1 MENLRSEKIWDR
13 SPLESLAAGYKKIPL
28 NFKLAMLAAFVFG
41 LAAHMYCYTNMLTGA
56 DDSFLFSDARTWA
69 DGAAGTRWLLAV
81 YFALIKTIRMP
92 WLLGIMTLL
101 LYGVAAWLV
110 CETLS
115 IKSPAGVMLVSG
127 LMVTSPTMISSN
139 FYLTS
144 AHMYAGALLF
154 ACLAAYAYKKWRH
167 GWIAA
172 FVFMLLSEGSYAA
185 YISMTL
191 CLFFLC
197 SLKELLF
204 DQESND
210 RKNLLR
216 HFGMLILFGGSMV
229 ATTIICN
236 LLTAGNTQGRVQDS
250 QTLGLQGYLDNIV
263 TSVKQVL
270 TFFLPGTYNTYF
282 HGERVMYSLFL
293 LCAALSAVLVIWLLV
308 KQRLWKRPLG
318 LFLLVADIVCLPLA
332 MNVIGIVSGWVH
344 TLMTFA
350 FLTPWLFFIMAVELL
365 YRRDD
370 LRRDWEKMLRWG
382 YSLLACAVAALT
394 VLCGIRLA
402 NLCYTKAYARYQ
414 MTIADTTRLVDRIE
428 AVPGYEKGVTPVVL
442 AGYQTTYFPG
452 QKAYEPAGDVAGIGG
467 DYYWEQAYCAPF
479 AADAYI
485 NHLLKSDMNLL
496 NGSDISFMPADVA
509 ETLQEQGYTAD
520 ADSLTAALDE
530 LEAFPSQNCWTWYNG
545 VLVVRLFPS
554 PID

>member
-1 MENLRSEKIWDR
+1 MENLRSKPFWDR
-13 SPLESLAAGYKKIPL
+13 SPLESLADGYKKLPR
-28 NFKLAMLAAFVFG
+28 NFKLCMLATFIIG

-56 DDSFLFSDARTWA
+56 DDAFLFSDTRTFA
-69 DGAAGTRWLLAV
+69 DGASGTRWLLAI

-92 WLLGIMTLL
+92 WLLGVMTLL

-115 IKSPAGVMLVSG
+115 ITSSVGIILVSG

-154 ACLAAYAYKKWRH
+154 ACLAAYAYKKGRH
-167 GWIAA
+167 SWIAA

-204 DQESND
+204 DQEAND
-210 RKNLLR
+210 KHNLVR
-216 HFGMLILFGGSMV
+216 HFGMLFLFGGSMV
-229 ATTIICN
+229 ATTVICN
-236 LLTAGNTQGRVQDS
+236 LITANNTAGRVQDA
-250 QTLGLQGYLDNIV
+250 QAQAATDYIDNII
-263 TSVKQVL
+263 TSVQQVFA
-270 TFFLPGTYNTYF
+270 FFLPGTSNSYF

-308 KQRLWKRPLG
+308 KQQLWKRPLG

-332 MNVIGIVSGWVH
+332 MNVIGIVSKWVH

-350 FLTPWLFFIMAVELL
+350 YLTPWLFFVMAVEQL

-370 LRRDWEKMLRWG
+370 LRKDWERLLRWG
-382 YSLLACAVAALT
+382 YSLLSCVVAGLT

-402 NLCYTKAYARYQ
+402 NICYTKAYARYTEGLADSIRLTNLIEAIPNYVKGETPVAFVGVSDNDFPWQ
-414 MTIADTTRLVDRIE
+414 DAYELTSDIAGIGDLYYWQGMYTAPFVLDSYVNQHLRANMLIFPQDAAIFTADTIADQLND
-428 AVPGYEKGVTPVVL
+428 
-442 AGYQTTYFPG
+442 
-452 QKAYEPAGDVAGIGG
+452 AGIN
-467 DYYWEQAYCAPF
+467 AS
-479 AADAYI
+479 ADEI
-485 NHLLKSDMNLL
+485 KELLQDLH
-496 NGSDISFMPADVA
+496 
-509 ETLQEQGYTAD
+509 
-520 ADSLTAALDE
+520 
-530 LEAFPSQNCWTWYNG
+530 AFPKEDCWTWYNN
-545 VLVVRLFPS
+545 VLLIKLFAN
-554 PID
+554 

>member
-1 MENLRSEKIWDR
+1 MENLRSKPFWDR
-13 SPLESLAAGYKKIPL
+13 SPLESLADGYKKLPR
-28 NFKLAMLAAFVFG
+28 NFKLCMLATFIIG
-41 LAAHMYCYTNMLTGA
+41 LAAQMYCYTNILTGA
-56 DDSFLFSDARTWA
+56 DDAFLFSDTRTFA
-69 DGAAGTRWLLAV
+69 DGASGTRWLLAI

-92 WLLGIMTLL
+92 WLLGVMTLL

-115 IKSPAGVMLVSG
+115 ITSSAAIILVSG

-167 GWIAA
+167 SWIAA

-204 DQESND
+204 DQEAND
-210 RKNLLR
+210 KHNLVR
-216 HFGMLILFGGSMV
+216 HFGMLFLFGGSMV
-229 ATTIICN
+229 ATTVICN
-236 LLTAGNTQGRVQDS
+236 LITANNTAGRVQDA
-250 QTLGLQGYLDNIV
+250 QAQAATDYIDNII
-263 TSVKQVL
+263 TSVQQVFA
-270 TFFLPGTYNTYF
+270 FFLPGTSNSYF

-308 KQRLWKRPLG
+308 KQQLWKRPLG

-332 MNVIGIVSGWVH
+332 MNVIGIVSKWVH

-350 FLTPWLFFIMAVELL
+350 YLTPWLFFVMAVEQL

-370 LRRDWEKMLRWG
+370 LRKDWERLLRWG
-382 YSLLACAVAALT
+382 YSLLACVVAGLT

-402 NLCYTKAYARYQ
+402 NICYTKAYARYTEGLADSIRLTNLIEAIPNYVKGETPVAFVGVSDNDFPWQ
-414 MTIADTTRLVDRIE
+414 DAYELTSDIAGIGDLYYWQGMYTAPFVLDSYVNQHLRANMLIFPQDAAIFTADTIADQLND
-428 AVPGYEKGVTPVVL
+428 
-442 AGYQTTYFPG
+442 
-452 QKAYEPAGDVAGIGG
+452 AGIN
-467 DYYWEQAYCAPF
+467 AS
-479 AADAYI
+479 ADEI
-485 NHLLKSDMNLL
+485 KELLQDLH
-496 NGSDISFMPADVA
+496 
-509 ETLQEQGYTAD
+509 
-520 ADSLTAALDE
+520 
-530 LEAFPSQNCWTWYNG
+530 AFPKEDCWTWYND
-545 VLVVRLFPS
+545 VLLIKLFAN
-554 PID
+554 

>member
-1 MENLRSEKIWDR
+1 MENLRSKPFWDR
-13 SPLESLAAGYKKIPL
+13 SPLESLAAGYKKLPR
-28 NFKLAMLAAFVFG
+28 NFKLCMLATFIIG

-56 DDSFLFSDARTWA
+56 DDAFLFSDTRTFA
-69 DGAAGTRWLLAV
+69 DGASGTRWLLAI

-92 WLLGIMTLL
+92 WLLGVMTLL

-115 IKSPAGVMLVSG
+115 ITSSAGIILVSG

-204 DQESND
+204 DQEAND
-210 RKNLLR
+210 KHNLVR
-216 HFGMLILFGGSMV
+216 HFGMLFLFGGSMV
-229 ATTIICN
+229 ATTVICN
-236 LLTAGNTQGRVQDS
+236 LITANNTAGRVQDA
-250 QTLGLQGYLDNIV
+250 QAQAATDYIDNII
-263 TSVKQVL
+263 TSVQQVFA
-270 TFFLPGTYNTYF
+270 FFLPGTSNSYF

-308 KQRLWKRPLG
+308 KQQLWKRPLG

-332 MNVIGIVSGWVH
+332 MNVIGIVSKWVH

-350 FLTPWLFFIMAVELL
+350 YLTPWLFFVMAVEQL
-365 YRRDD
+365 YRRED
-370 LRRDWEKMLRWG
+370 LRKDWEKLLRWG
-382 YSLLACAVAALT
+382 YSLLACVVAGLT
-394 VLCGIRLA
+394 VLFGIRLA
-402 NLCYTKAYARYQ
+402 NICYTKAYARYTEGLADSIRLTNLIESIPNYVKGETPVAFVGVSDNHFPRQ
-414 MTIADTTRLVDRIE
+414 DAYELTSDIAGIGDLYYWQGMYTAPFVLDSYVNQHLRANMLIFPQDAAIFTADTIADQLND
-428 AVPGYEKGVTPVVL
+428 
-442 AGYQTTYFPG
+442 
-452 QKAYEPAGDVAGIGG
+452 AGIN
-467 DYYWEQAYCAPF
+467 AS
-479 AADAYI
+479 ADEI
-485 NHLLKSDMNLL
+485 KELLQDLH
-496 NGSDISFMPADVA
+496 
-509 ETLQEQGYTAD
+509 
-520 ADSLTAALDE
+520 
-530 LEAFPSQNCWTWYNG
+530 AFPKEDCWTWYND
-545 VLVVRLFPS
+545 VLLIKLFAN
-554 PID
+554 

>member
-1 MENLRSEKIWDR
+1 MENLRSKPFWDR
-13 SPLESLAAGYKKIPL
+13 SPLESLADGYKKLPR
-28 NFKLAMLAAFVFG
+28 NFKLCMLATFIIG

-56 DDSFLFSDARTWA
+56 DDAFLFSDTRTFA
-69 DGAAGTRWLLAV
+69 DGASGTRWLLAI

-92 WLLGIMTLL
+92 WLLGVMTLL

-115 IKSPAGVMLVSG
+115 ITSSVGIILVSG

-167 GWIAA
+167 SWIAA

-204 DQESND
+204 DQEANA
-210 RKNLLR
+210 KHNLVR
-216 HFGMLILFGGSMV
+216 HFGMLFLFGGSMV
-229 ATTIICN
+229 ATTVICN
-236 LLTAGNTQGRVQDS
+236 LITANNTAGRVQDA
-250 QTLGLQGYLDNIV
+250 QAQAATDYIDNII
-263 TSVKQVL
+263 TSVQQVFA
-270 TFFLPGTYNTYF
+270 FFLPGTSNSYF

-308 KQRLWKRPLG
+308 KQQLWKRPLG

-332 MNVIGIVSGWVH
+332 MNVIGIVSKWVH

-350 FLTPWLFFIMAVELL
+350 YLTPWLFFVMAVEQL

-370 LRRDWEKMLRWG
+370 LRKDWERLLRWG
-382 YSLLACAVAALT
+382 YSLLSCVVAGLT

-402 NLCYTKAYARYQ
+402 NICYTKAYARYTEGLADSIRLTNLIEAIPNYVKGETPVAFVGVSDNDFPWQ
-414 MTIADTTRLVDRIE
+414 DAYELTSDIAGIGDLYYWQGMYTAPFVLDSYVNQHLRANMLIFPQDAAIFTADTIADQLND
-428 AVPGYEKGVTPVVL
+428 
-442 AGYQTTYFPG
+442 
-452 QKAYEPAGDVAGIGG
+452 AGIN
-467 DYYWEQAYCAPF
+467 AS
-479 AADAYI
+479 ADEI
-485 NHLLKSDMNLL
+485 KELLQDLH
-496 NGSDISFMPADVA
+496 
-509 ETLQEQGYTAD
+509 
-520 ADSLTAALDE
+520 
-530 LEAFPSQNCWTWYNG
+530 AFPKEDCWTWYND
-545 VLVVRLFPS
+545 VLLIKLFAN
-554 PID
+554 

>member
-1 MENLRSEKIWDR
+1 MENLRSKPFWDR
-13 SPLESLAAGYKKIPL
+13 SPLESLADGYKKLPR
-28 NFKLAMLAAFVFG
+28 NFKLCMLATFIIG

-56 DDSFLFSDARTWA
+56 DDAFLFSDTRTFA
-69 DGAAGTRWLLAV
+69 DGASGTRWLLAI

-92 WLLGIMTLL
+92 WLLGVMTLL

-115 IKSPAGVMLVSG
+115 ITSSVGIILVSG

-167 GWIAA
+167 SWIAA

-204 DQESND
+204 DQEAND
-210 RKNLLR
+210 KHNLVR
-216 HFGMLILFGGSMV
+216 HFGMLFLFGGSMV
-229 ATTIICN
+229 ATTVICN
-236 LLTAGNTQGRVQDS
+236 LITANNTAGRVQDA
-250 QTLGLQGYLDNIV
+250 QAQAATDYIDNII
-263 TSVKQVL
+263 TSVQQVFA
-270 TFFLPGTYNTYF
+270 FFLPGTSNSYF

-308 KQRLWKRPLG
+308 KQQLWKRPLG

-332 MNVIGIVSGWVH
+332 MNVIGIVSKWVH

-350 FLTPWLFFIMAVELL
+350 YLTPWLFFVMAVEQLS
-365 YRRDD
+365 RRDD
-370 LRRDWEKMLRWG
+370 LRKDWERLLRWG
-382 YSLLACAVAALT
+382 YSLLSCVVAGLN

-402 NLCYTKAYARYQ
+402 NICYTKAYARYTEGLADSIRLTNLIEAIPNYVKGETPVAFVGVSDNDFPWQ
-414 MTIADTTRLVDRIE
+414 DAYELTSDIAGIGDLYYWQGMYTAPFVLDSYVNQHLRANMLIFPQDAAIFTADTIADQLND
-428 AVPGYEKGVTPVVL
+428 
-442 AGYQTTYFPG
+442 
-452 QKAYEPAGDVAGIGG
+452 AGIN
-467 DYYWEQAYCAPF
+467 AS
-479 AADAYI
+479 ADEI
-485 NHLLKSDMNLL
+485 KELLQDLH
-496 NGSDISFMPADVA
+496 
-509 ETLQEQGYTAD
+509 
-520 ADSLTAALDE
+520 
-530 LEAFPSQNCWTWYNG
+530 AFPKEDCWTWYND
-545 VLVVRLFPS
+545 VLLIKLFAN
-554 PID
+554 

>member
-1 MENLRSEKIWDR
+1 MENLQSKPFWDR
-13 SPLESLAAGYKKIPL
+13 SPLESLADGYKKLPR
-28 NFKLAMLAAFVFG
+28 NFKLCMLATFIIG

-56 DDSFLFSDARTWA
+56 DDAFLFSDTRTFA
-69 DGAAGTRWLLAV
+69 DGASGTRWLLAI

-92 WLLGIMTLL
+92 WLLGVMTLL

-115 IKSPAGVMLVSG
+115 ITSSAGIILVSG

-204 DQESND
+204 DQEAND
-210 RKNLLR
+210 KRNLVR
-216 HFGMLILFGGSMV
+216 HFGMLFLFGGSMV
-229 ATTIICN
+229 ATTVICN
-236 LLTAGNTQGRVQDS
+236 LITANNTAGRVQDA
-250 QTLGLQGYLDNIV
+250 QAQAATDYIDNII
-263 TSVKQVL
+263 TSVQQVFA
-270 TFFLPGTYNTYF
+270 FFLPGTSNSYF

-293 LCAALSAVLVIWLLV
+293 LCAALSAVLVIWLLI
-308 KQRLWKRPLG
+308 KQQLWKRPLG
-318 LFLLVADIVCLPLA
+318 LFLLVTDIVCLPLA
-332 MNVIGIVSGWVH
+332 MNVIGIVSKWVH

-350 FLTPWLFFIMAVELL
+350 YLTPWLFFVMAVEQL
-365 YRRDD
+365 YRRED
-370 LRRDWEKMLRWG
+370 LRKDWEKLLRWG
-382 YSLLACAVAALT
+382 YSLLACVVAGLT

-402 NLCYTKAYARYQ
+402 NICYTKAYARYTEGLADSIRLTNLIEAIPNYVEGETPVAFVGVSDNHFPRQ
-414 MTIADTTRLVDRIE
+414 DAYELTSDIAGIGDLYYWQGMYTAPFVLDSYVNQHLRANILIFPQDAAIFTADTIADQLND
-428 AVPGYEKGVTPVVL
+428 
-442 AGYQTTYFPG
+442 
-452 QKAYEPAGDVAGIGG
+452 AGIN
-467 DYYWEQAYCAPF
+467 AS
-479 AADAYI
+479 ADEI
-485 NHLLKSDMNLL
+485 KELLQDLH
-496 NGSDISFMPADVA
+496 
-509 ETLQEQGYTAD
+509 
-520 ADSLTAALDE
+520 
-530 LEAFPSQNCWTWYNG
+530 AFPKEDCWAWYND
-545 VLVVRLFPS
+545 VLLIKLFAN
-554 PID
+554 

>member
-1 MENLRSEKIWDR
+1 MENLQSKPFWDR
-13 SPLESLAAGYKKIPL
+13 SPLESLADGYKKLPR
-28 NFKLAMLAAFVFG
+28 NFKLCMLATFIIG

-56 DDSFLFSDARTWA
+56 DDAFLFSDTRTFA
-69 DGAAGTRWLLAV
+69 DGASGTRWLLAI

-92 WLLGIMTLL
+92 WLLGVMTLL

-115 IKSPAGVMLVSG
+115 VTSSAGIILVSG

-204 DQESND
+204 DQEAND
-210 RKNLLR
+210 KRNLVR
-216 HFGMLILFGGSMV
+216 HFGMLFLFGGSMV
-229 ATTIICN
+229 ATTVICN
-236 LLTAGNTQGRVQDS
+236 LITANNTAGRVQDA
-250 QTLGLQGYLDNIV
+250 QAQAATDYIDNII
-263 TSVKQVL
+263 TSVQQVFA
-270 TFFLPGTYNTYF
+270 FFLPGTSNSYF

-308 KQRLWKRPLG
+308 KQQLWKRPLG
-318 LFLLVADIVCLPLA
+318 LFLLVTDIVCLPLA
-332 MNVIGIVSGWVH
+332 MNVIGIVSKWVH

-350 FLTPWLFFIMAVELL
+350 YLTPWLFFVMAVEQL
-365 YRRDD
+365 YRRED
-370 LRRDWEKMLRWG
+370 LRKDWEKLLRWG
-382 YSLLACAVAALT
+382 YSLLACVVAGLT

-402 NLCYTKAYARYQ
+402 NICYTKAYARYTEGLADSIRLTNLIEAIPNYVEGETPVAFVGVSDNHFPRQ
-414 MTIADTTRLVDRIE
+414 DAYELTSDIAGIGDLYYWQGMYTAPFVLDSYVNQHLRANILIFPQDAAIFTADTIADQLND
-428 AVPGYEKGVTPVVL
+428 
-442 AGYQTTYFPG
+442 
-452 QKAYEPAGDVAGIGG
+452 AGIN
-467 DYYWEQAYCAPF
+467 AS
-479 AADAYI
+479 ADEI
-485 NHLLKSDMNLL
+485 KELLQDLH
-496 NGSDISFMPADVA
+496 
-509 ETLQEQGYTAD
+509 
-520 ADSLTAALDE
+520 
-530 LEAFPSQNCWTWYNG
+530 AFPKEDCWTWYND
-545 VLVVRLFPS
+545 VLLIKLFTN
-554 PID
+554 

>member
-1 MENLRSEKIWDR
+1 MENLQSKPFWDR
-13 SPLESLAAGYKKIPL
+13 SPLENLADGYKKLPR
-28 NFKLAMLAAFVFG
+28 NFKLCMLATFIIG

-56 DDSFLFSDARTWA
+56 DDAFLFSDTRTFA
-69 DGAAGTRWLLAV
+69 DGASGTRWLLAI

-92 WLLGIMTLL
+92 WLLGVMTLL

-115 IKSPAGVMLVSG
+115 ITSSVGIILVSG

-154 ACLAAYAYKKWRH
+154 ACLAAYAYEKWRH

-204 DQESND
+204 DQEAND
-210 RKNLLR
+210 KHNLVR
-216 HFGMLILFGGSMV
+216 HFGMLFLFGGSMV
-229 ATTIICN
+229 ATTVICN
-236 LLTAGNTQGRVQDS
+236 LITANNTAGRVQDA
-250 QTLGLQGYLDNIV
+250 QAQAATDYIDNII
-263 TSVKQVL
+263 TSVQQVFA
-270 TFFLPGTYNTYF
+270 FFLPGTSNSYF

-308 KQRLWKRPLG
+308 KQQLWKRPLG

-332 MNVIGIVSGWVH
+332 MNVIGIVSKWVH

-350 FLTPWLFFIMAVELL
+350 YLTPWLFFVMAVEQL
-365 YRRDD
+365 YRRED
-370 LRRDWEKMLRWG
+370 LHKDWEKLLRWG
-382 YSLLACAVAALT
+382 YSLLACVVAGLT
-394 VLCGIRLA
+394 VLFGIRLA
-402 NLCYTKAYARYQ
+402 NICYTKAYARYTEGLADSIRLTNLIETIPNYVEGETPVAFVGVSDNHFPRQ
-414 MTIADTTRLVDRIE
+414 DAYELTSDIAGIGDLYYWQGMYTAPFVLDSYVNQHLRANMLIFPQDAAIFTADTIADQLND
-428 AVPGYEKGVTPVVL
+428 
-442 AGYQTTYFPG
+442 
-452 QKAYEPAGDVAGIGG
+452 AGIN
-467 DYYWEQAYCAPF
+467 AS
-479 AADAYI
+479 ADEI
-485 NHLLKSDMNLL
+485 KELLQDLH
-496 NGSDISFMPADVA
+496 
-509 ETLQEQGYTAD
+509 
-520 ADSLTAALDE
+520 
-530 LEAFPSQNCWTWYNG
+530 AFPKEDCWTWYND
-545 VLVVRLFPS
+545 VLLIKLFAN
-554 PID
+554 

>member
-1 MENLRSEKIWDR
+1 MENLQSKPFWDR
-13 SPLESLAAGYKKIPL
+13 SPLESLADGYKKLPR
-28 NFKLAMLAAFVFG
+28 NFKLCMLATFIIG

-56 DDSFLFSDARTWA
+56 DDAFLFSDTRTFA
-69 DGAAGTRWLLAV
+69 DGASGTRWLLAI

-92 WLLGIMTLL
+92 WLLGVMTLL

-115 IKSPAGVMLVSG
+115 ITSSAGIILVSG

-204 DQESND
+204 DQEAND
-210 RKNLLR
+210 KRNLVR
-216 HFGMLILFGGSMV
+216 HFGMLFLFGGSMV
-229 ATTIICN
+229 ATTVICN
-236 LLTAGNTQGRVQDS
+236 LITANNTAGRVQDA
-250 QTLGLQGYLDNIV
+250 QAQAATDYIDNII
-263 TSVKQVL
+263 TSVQQVFA
-270 TFFLPGTYNTYF
+270 FFLPGTSNSYF

-308 KQRLWKRPLG
+308 KQQLWKRPLG
-318 LFLLVADIVCLPLA
+318 LFLLVTDIVCLPLA
-332 MNVIGIVSGWVH
+332 MNVIGIVSKWVH

-350 FLTPWLFFIMAVELL
+350 YLTPWLFFVMAVEQL
-365 YRRDD
+365 YRRED
-370 LRRDWEKMLRWG
+370 LRKDWEKLLRWG
-382 YSLLACAVAALT
+382 YSLLACVVAGLT

-402 NLCYTKAYARYQ
+402 NICYTKAYARYTEGLADSIRLTNLIEAIPNYVEGETPVAFVGVSDNHFPRQ
-414 MTIADTTRLVDRIE
+414 DAYELTSDIAGIGDLYYWQGMYTAPFVLDSYVNQHLRANILIFPQDAAIFTADTIADQLND
-428 AVPGYEKGVTPVVL
+428 
-442 AGYQTTYFPG
+442 
-452 QKAYEPAGDVAGIGG
+452 AGIN
-467 DYYWEQAYCAPF
+467 AS
-479 AADAYI
+479 ADEI
-485 NHLLKSDMNLL
+485 KELLQDLH
-496 NGSDISFMPADVA
+496 
-509 ETLQEQGYTAD
+509 
-520 ADSLTAALDE
+520 
-530 LEAFPSQNCWTWYNG
+530 AFPKEDCWTWYND
-545 VLVVRLFPS
+545 VLLIKLFAN
-554 PID
+554 

>member
-1 MENLRSEKIWDR
+1 MENLQSKPFWDR
-13 SPLESLAAGYKKIPL
+13 SPLESLADGYKKLPR
-28 NFKLAMLAAFVFG
+28 NFKLCMLATFIIG

-56 DDSFLFSDARTWA
+56 DDAFLFSDTRTFA
-69 DGAAGTRWLLAV
+69 DGASGTRWLLAI

-92 WLLGIMTLL
+92 WLLGVMTLL

-115 IKSPAGVMLVSG
+115 ITSSAGIILVSG

-185 YISMTL
+185 YISMML

-204 DQESND
+204 DQEAND
-210 RKNLLR
+210 KRNLVR
-216 HFGMLILFGGSMV
+216 HFGMLFLFGGSMV
-229 ATTIICN
+229 ATTVICN
-236 LLTAGNTQGRVQDS
+236 LITANNTAGRVQDA
-250 QTLGLQGYLDNIV
+250 QAQAATDYIDNII
-263 TSVKQVL
+263 TSVQQVFA
-270 TFFLPGTYNTYF
+270 FFLPGTSNSYF

-308 KQRLWKRPLG
+308 KQQLWKRPLG
-318 LFLLVADIVCLPLA
+318 LFLLVTDIVCLPLA
-332 MNVIGIVSGWVH
+332 MNVIGIVSKWVH

-350 FLTPWLFFIMAVELL
+350 YLTPWLFFVMAVEQL
-365 YRRDD
+365 YRRED
-370 LRRDWEKMLRWG
+370 LRKDWEKLLRWG
-382 YSLLACAVAALT
+382 YSLLACVVAGLT

-402 NLCYTKAYARYQ
+402 NICYTKAYARYTEGLADSIRLTNLIEAIPNYVEGETPVAFVGVSDNHFPRQ
-414 MTIADTTRLVDRIE
+414 DAYELTSDIAGIGDLYYWQGMYTAPFVLDSYVNQHLRANILIFPQDAAIFTADTIADQLND
-428 AVPGYEKGVTPVVL
+428 
-442 AGYQTTYFPG
+442 
-452 QKAYEPAGDVAGIGG
+452 AGIN
-467 DYYWEQAYCAPF
+467 AS
-479 AADAYI
+479 ADEI
-485 NHLLKSDMNLL
+485 KELLQDLH
-496 NGSDISFMPADVA
+496 
-509 ETLQEQGYTAD
+509 
-520 ADSLTAALDE
+520 
-530 LEAFPSQNCWTWYNG
+530 AFPKEDCWAWYND
-545 VLVVRLFPS
+545 VLLIKLFAN
-554 PID
+554 

>member
-1 MENLRSEKIWDR
+1 MENLRSKPFWDR
-13 SPLESLAAGYKKIPL
+13 SPLESLADGYKKLPR
-28 NFKLAMLAAFVFG
+28 NFKLCMLATFIIG

-56 DDSFLFSDARTWA
+56 DDAFLFSDTRTFA
-69 DGAAGTRWLLAV
+69 DGASGTRWLLAI

-92 WLLGIMTLL
+92 WLLGVMTLL

-115 IKSPAGVMLVSG
+115 ITSSVGIILVSG

-167 GWIAA
+167 SWIAA

-204 DQESND
+204 DQEAND
-210 RKNLLR
+210 KHNLVR
-216 HFGMLILFGGSMV
+216 HFGMLFLFGGSMV
-229 ATTIICN
+229 ATTVICN
-236 LLTAGNTQGRVQDS
+236 LITANNTAGRVQDA
-250 QTLGLQGYLDNIV
+250 QAQAATDYIDNII
-263 TSVKQVL
+263 TSVQQVFA
-270 TFFLPGTYNTYF
+270 FFLLGTSNSYF

-308 KQRLWKRPLG
+308 KQQLWKRPLG

-332 MNVIGIVSGWVH
+332 MNVIGIVSKWVH

-350 FLTPWLFFIMAVELL
+350 YLTPWLFFVMAVEQL

-370 LRRDWEKMLRWG
+370 LRKDWERLLRWG
-382 YSLLACAVAALT
+382 YSLLSCVVAGLT

-402 NLCYTKAYARYQ
+402 NICYTKAYARYTEGLADSIRLTNLIEAIPNYVKGETPVAFVGVSDNDFPWQ
-414 MTIADTTRLVDRIE
+414 DAYELTSDIAGIGDLYYWQGMYTAPFVLDSYVNQHLRANMLIFPQDAAIFTADTIADQLND
-428 AVPGYEKGVTPVVL
+428 
-442 AGYQTTYFPG
+442 
-452 QKAYEPAGDVAGIGG
+452 AGIN
-467 DYYWEQAYCAPF
+467 AS
-479 AADAYI
+479 ADEI
-485 NHLLKSDMNLL
+485 KELLQDLH
-496 NGSDISFMPADVA
+496 
-509 ETLQEQGYTAD
+509 
-520 ADSLTAALDE
+520 
-530 LEAFPSQNCWTWYNG
+530 AFPKEDCWTWYND
-545 VLVVRLFPS
+545 VLLIKLFAN
-554 PID
+554 

>member
-1 MENLRSEKIWDR
+1 MENLQSKPFWDR
-13 SPLESLAAGYKKIPL
+13 SPLESLADGYKKLPR
-28 NFKLAMLAAFVFG
+28 NFKLCVLATFIIG

-56 DDSFLFSDARTWA
+56 DDAFLFSDTRTFA
-69 DGAAGTRWLLAV
+69 DGASGTRWLLAI

-92 WLLGIMTLL
+92 WLLGVMTLL

-115 IKSPAGVMLVSG
+115 ITSSAGIILVSG

-204 DQESND
+204 DQEAND
-210 RKNLLR
+210 KHNLVR
-216 HFGMLILFGGSMV
+216 HFGMLFLFGGSMV
-229 ATTIICN
+229 ATTVICN
-236 LLTAGNTQGRVQDS
+236 LITANNTAGRVQDA
-250 QTLGLQGYLDNIV
+250 QAQAATDYIDNII
-263 TSVKQVL
+263 TSVQQVFA
-270 TFFLPGTYNTYF
+270 FFLPGTSNSYF

-308 KQRLWKRPLG
+308 KQQLWKRPLG

-332 MNVIGIVSGWVH
+332 MNVIGIVSKWVH

-350 FLTPWLFFIMAVELL
+350 YLTPWLFFVMAVEQL
-365 YRRDD
+365 YRRED
-370 LRRDWEKMLRWG
+370 LRKDWEKLLRWG
-382 YSLLACAVAALT
+382 YSLLACVVAGLT
-394 VLCGIRLA
+394 VLFGIRLA
-402 NLCYTKAYARYQ
+402 NICYTKAYARYTEGLADSIRLTNLIEAIPNYVKGETPVAFVGVSDNHFPRQ
-414 MTIADTTRLVDRIE
+414 DAYELTSDIAGIGDLYYWQGMYTAPFVLDSYVNQHLRANMLIFPQDAAIFTADTIADQLND
-428 AVPGYEKGVTPVVL
+428 
-442 AGYQTTYFPG
+442 
-452 QKAYEPAGDVAGIGG
+452 AGIN
-467 DYYWEQAYCAPF
+467 AS
-479 AADAYI
+479 ADEI
-485 NHLLKSDMNLL
+485 KELLQDLH
-496 NGSDISFMPADVA
+496 
-509 ETLQEQGYTAD
+509 
-520 ADSLTAALDE
+520 
-530 LEAFPSQNCWTWYNG
+530 AFPKEDCWTWYND
-545 VLVVRLFPS
+545 VLLIKLFAN
-554 PID
+554 

>member
-1 MENLRSEKIWDR
+1 MENLRSKPFWDR
-13 SPLESLAAGYKKIPL
+13 SPLESLADGYKKLPR
-28 NFKLAMLAAFVFG
+28 NFKLCMLATFIIG

-56 DDSFLFSDARTWA
+56 DDAFLFSDTRTFA
-69 DGAAGTRWLLAV
+69 DGASGTRWLLAI

-92 WLLGIMTLL
+92 WLLGVMTLL

-115 IKSPAGVMLVSG
+115 ITSSVGIILVSG

-167 GWIAA
+167 SWIAA

-204 DQESND
+204 DQEAND
-210 RKNLLR
+210 KHNLVR
-216 HFGMLILFGGSMV
+216 HFGMLFLFGGSMV
-229 ATTIICN
+229 ATTVICN
-236 LLTAGNTQGRVQDS
+236 LITANNTAGRVQDA
-250 QTLGLQGYLDNIV
+250 QAQAATDYIDNII
-263 TSVKQVL
+263 TSVQQVFA
-270 TFFLPGTYNTYF
+270 FFLPGTSNSYF

-308 KQRLWKRPLG
+308 KQQLWKRPLG

-332 MNVIGIVSGWVH
+332 MNVIGIVSKWVH

-350 FLTPWLFFIMAVELL
+350 YLTPWLFFVMAVEQL

-370 LRRDWEKMLRWG
+370 LRKDWERLLRWG
-382 YSLLACAVAALT
+382 YSLLSCVVAGLT

-402 NLCYTKAYARYQ
+402 NICYTKAYARYTEGLADSIRLTNLIEAIPNYVKGETPVAFVGVSDNDFPWQ
-414 MTIADTTRLVDRIE
+414 DAYELTSDIAGIGDLYYWQGMYTAPFVLDSYVNQHLRANMLIFPQDAAIFTADTIADQLND
-428 AVPGYEKGVTPVVL
+428 
-442 AGYQTTYFPG
+442 
-452 QKAYEPAGDVAGIGG
+452 AGIN
-467 DYYWEQAYCAPF
+467 AS
-479 AADAYI
+479 ADEI
-485 NHLLKSDMNLL
+485 KELLQDLH
-496 NGSDISFMPADVA
+496 
-509 ETLQEQGYTAD
+509 
-520 ADSLTAALDE
+520 
-530 LEAFPSQNCWTWYNG
+530 AFPKEVCCTWYND
-545 VLVVRLFPS
+545 VLLIKLFAN
-554 PID
+554 

>member
-1 MENLRSEKIWDR
+1 MENLRSKPSWDR

-28 NFKLAMLAAFVFG
+28 NFKLTMLAAFVFG

-56 DDSFLFSDARTWA
+56 DDAFLFSDTRTFA
-69 DGAAGTRWLLAV
+69 DGASGTRWLLAI

-92 WLLGIMTLL
+92 WLLGVMTLL

-115 IKSPAGVMLVSG
+115 ITSSAGIILVSG

-154 ACLAAYAYKKWRH
+154 ACLAAYTYKKWRH

-204 DQESND
+204 DQEAND
-210 RKNLLR
+210 KHNLVR
-216 HFGMLILFGGSMV
+216 HFGMLFLFGGSMV
-229 ATTIICN
+229 ATTVICN
-236 LLTAGNTQGRVQDS
+236 LITANNTAGRVQDA
-250 QTLGLQGYLDNIV
+250 QAQAATDYIDNII
-263 TSVKQVL
+263 TSVQQVFA
-270 TFFLPGTYNTYF
+270 FFLPGTSNSYF

-308 KQRLWKRPLG
+308 KQQLWKRPLG

-332 MNVIGIVSGWVH
+332 MNVIGIVSKWVH

-350 FLTPWLFFIMAVELL
+350 YLTPWLFFVMAVEQL
-365 YRRDD
+365 YRRED
-370 LRRDWEKMLRWG
+370 LRKDWERLLRWG
-382 YSLLACAVAALT
+382 YSLLACVVAGLT

-402 NLCYTKAYARYQ
+402 NICYTKAYARYTEGLADSIRLTNLIEAIPNYVKGETPVAFVGVSDNDFPRQ
-414 MTIADTTRLVDRIE
+414 DAYELTSDIAGIGDLYYWQGMYTAPFVLDSYVNQHLRANMLIFPQDAAIFTADTIADQLND
-428 AVPGYEKGVTPVVL
+428 
-442 AGYQTTYFPG
+442 
-452 QKAYEPAGDVAGIGG
+452 AGIN
-467 DYYWEQAYCAPF
+467 AS
-479 AADAYI
+479 ADEI
-485 NHLLKSDMNLL
+485 KELLQDLH
-496 NGSDISFMPADVA
+496 
-509 ETLQEQGYTAD
+509 
-520 ADSLTAALDE
+520 
-530 LEAFPSQNCWTWYNG
+530 AFPKEDCWTWYND
-545 VLVVRLFPS
+545 VLLIKLFAN
-554 PID
+554 

>member
-1 MENLRSEKIWDR
+1 MENLRSKPFWDR
-13 SPLESLAAGYKKIPL
+13 APLESLADGYKKLPR
-28 NFKLAMLAAFVFG
+28 NFKLCMLATFIIG

-56 DDSFLFSDARTWA
+56 DDAFLFSDTRTFA
-69 DGAAGTRWLLAV
+69 DGASGTRWLLAI

-92 WLLGIMTLL
+92 WLLGVMTLL

-115 IKSPAGVMLVSG
+115 ITSSVGIILVSG

-167 GWIAA
+167 SWIAA

-204 DQESND
+204 DQEAND
-210 RKNLLR
+210 KHNLVR
-216 HFGMLILFGGSMV
+216 HFGMLFLFGGSMV
-229 ATTIICN
+229 ATTVICN
-236 LLTAGNTQGRVQDS
+236 LITANNTAGRVQDA
-250 QTLGLQGYLDNIV
+250 QAQAATDYIDNII
-263 TSVKQVL
+263 TSVQQVFA
-270 TFFLPGTYNTYF
+270 FFLPGTSNSYF

-308 KQRLWKRPLG
+308 KQQLWKRPLG

-332 MNVIGIVSGWVH
+332 MNVIGIVSKWVH

-350 FLTPWLFFIMAVELL
+350 YLTPWLFFVMAVEQL

-370 LRRDWEKMLRWG
+370 LRKDWERLLRWG
-382 YSLLACAVAALT
+382 YSLLSCVVAGLT
-394 VLCGIRLA
+394 VWCGIRLA
-402 NLCYTKAYARYQ
+402 NICYTKAYARYTEGLADSIRLTNLIEAIPNYVKGETPVAFVGVSDNDFPWQ
-414 MTIADTTRLVDRIE
+414 DAYELTSDIAGIGDLYYWQGMYTAPFVLDSYVNQHLRANMLIFPQDAAIFTADTIADQLND
-428 AVPGYEKGVTPVVL
+428 
-442 AGYQTTYFPG
+442 
-452 QKAYEPAGDVAGIGG
+452 AGIN
-467 DYYWEQAYCAPF
+467 AS
-479 AADAYI
+479 ADEI
-485 NHLLKSDMNLL
+485 KELLQDLH
-496 NGSDISFMPADVA
+496 
-509 ETLQEQGYTAD
+509 
-520 ADSLTAALDE
+520 
-530 LEAFPSQNCWTWYNG
+530 AFPKEDCWTWYND
-545 VLVVRLFPS
+545 VLLIKLFAN
-554 PID
+554 

>member
-1 MENLRSEKIWDR
+1 MENLRSKPSWDR
-13 SPLESLAAGYKKIPL
+13 SPLESLADGYKKLPR
-28 NFKLAMLAAFVFG
+28 NFKLCILATFIIG

-56 DDSFLFSDARTWA
+56 DDAFLFSDTRTFA
-69 DGAAGTRWLLAV
+69 DGASGTRWLLAI

-92 WLLGIMTLL
+92 WLLGVMTLL

-115 IKSPAGVMLVSG
+115 ITSSVGIILVSG

-167 GWIAA
+167 SWIAA

-204 DQESND
+204 DQEAND
-210 RKNLLR
+210 KHNLVR
-216 HFGMLILFGGSMV
+216 HFGMLFLFGGSMV
-229 ATTIICN
+229 ATTVICN
-236 LLTAGNTQGRVQDS
+236 LITANNTAGRVQDA
-250 QTLGLQGYLDNIV
+250 QAQAATDYIDNII
-263 TSVKQVL
+263 TSVQQVFA
-270 TFFLPGTYNTYF
+270 FFLPGTSNSYF

-308 KQRLWKRPLG
+308 KQQLWKRPLG

-332 MNVIGIVSGWVH
+332 MNVIGIVSKWVH

-350 FLTPWLFFIMAVELL
+350 YLTPWLFFVMAVEQL

-370 LRRDWEKMLRWG
+370 LRKDWERLLRWG
-382 YSLLACAVAALT
+382 YSLLSCVVAGLT

-402 NLCYTKAYARYQ
+402 NICYTKAYARYTEGLADSIRLTNLIEAIPNYVKGETPVAFVGVSDNDFPWQ
-414 MTIADTTRLVDRIE
+414 DAYELTSDIAGIGDLYYWQGMYTAPFVLDSYVNQHLRANMLIFPQDAAIFTADTIADQLND
-428 AVPGYEKGVTPVVL
+428 
-442 AGYQTTYFPG
+442 
-452 QKAYEPAGDVAGIGG
+452 AGIN
-467 DYYWEQAYCAPF
+467 AS
-479 AADAYI
+479 ADEI
-485 NHLLKSDMNLL
+485 KELLQDLH
-496 NGSDISFMPADVA
+496 
-509 ETLQEQGYTAD
+509 
-520 ADSLTAALDE
+520 
-530 LEAFPSQNCWTWYNG
+530 AFPKEDCWTWYND
-545 VLVVRLFPS
+545 VLLIKLFAN
-554 PID
+554 